1 MKLLTKEI
9 ADRLPPL
16 YSQEERGDEAI
27 AQVKFFTPWTSWT
40 WYASE
45 YDPVE
50 RLCFGVVV
58 GHARAGPHSVRVLT
72 ATRSRGTAASYPRVS
87 RVPRAGCE

>member
-27 AQVKFFTPWTSWT
+27 AQVQVLH
-40 WYASE
+40 AV
-45 YDPVE
+45 DQ
-50 RLCFGVVV
+50 LDVV
-58 GHARAGPHSVRVLT
+58 RQRVR
-72 ATRSRGTAASYPRVS
+72 SG
-87 RVPRAGCE
+87 